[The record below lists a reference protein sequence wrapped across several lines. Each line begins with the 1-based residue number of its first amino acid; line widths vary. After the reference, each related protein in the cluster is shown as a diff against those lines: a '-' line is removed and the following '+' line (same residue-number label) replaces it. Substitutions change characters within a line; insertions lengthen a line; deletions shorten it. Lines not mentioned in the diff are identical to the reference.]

1 MGLCCALGLSAFS
14 VVLLLGIQQM
24 GVIGRRTVLMQV
36 VAAGLGFIAAMVLA
50 HLDYEQLGSWWK
62 FYVPVAVVLMLL
74 TFTPLGQT
82 RTDSIETNRSWLN
95 LGFTTIQPAEFLKI
109 AFILSLAYHLSK
121 VGASLNGSKTLLRV
135 GAHAIFPVLLI
146 LLQKD
151 WGVALVMLFI
161 VVVMSAATFIIV
173 MMMFVLFIVVVVS
186 AATLTIVMM
195 MMFVFL
201 CHLCCCLCKHFKFKI
216 SNIFHS
222 IKYLLA
228 INIIPRSCYNMGILI
243 K

>member
-1 MGLCCALGLSAFS
+1 MTMLVMMSTA
-14 VVLLLGIQQM
+14 
-24 GVIGRRTVLMQV
+24 T
-36 VAAGLGFIAAMVLA
+36 LA
-50 HLDYEQLGSWWK
+50 IVMMM
-62 FYVPVAVVLMLL
+62 F
-74 TFTPLGQT
+74 
-82 RTDSIETNRSWLN
+82 
-95 LGFTTIQPAEFLKI
+95 
-109 AFILSLAYHLSK
+109 
-121 VGASLNGSKTLLRV
+121 
-135 GAHAIFPVLLI
+135 
-146 LLQKD
+146 
-151 WGVALVMLFI
+151 MLFI

-173 MMMFVLFIVVVVS
+173 MMMFVLFIVVVVSTATLAIVMVMFVLFIVVVVS

>member
-1 MGLCCALGLSAFS
+1 MLTVLRRLFRRIDAVVLCCALGLSAFS

-121 VGASLNGSKTLLRV
+121 VGASLCPAGL
-135 GAHAIFPVLLI
+135 VLPA
-146 LLQKD
+146 
-151 WGVALVMLFI
+151 G
-161 VVVMSAATFIIV
+161 
-173 MMMFVLFIVVVVS
+173 
-186 AATLTIVMM
+186 
-195 MMFVFL
+195 
-201 CHLCCCLCKHFKFKI
+201 
-216 SNIFHS
+216 
-222 IKYLLA
+222 
-228 INIIPRSCYNMGILI
+228 
-243 K
+243 